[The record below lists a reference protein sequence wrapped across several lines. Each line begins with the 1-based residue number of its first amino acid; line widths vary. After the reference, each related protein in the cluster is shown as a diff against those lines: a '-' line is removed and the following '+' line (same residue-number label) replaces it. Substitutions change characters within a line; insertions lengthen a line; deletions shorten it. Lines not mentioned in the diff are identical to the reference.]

1 VPPFVKISIL
11 FIIGILLF
19 PLPIFCNI
27 SAHIYMFAILTSL
40 SLGAYFKSKRTL
52 SSFCLSIC
60 IILVGTTTHCYN
72 NQKLQVDLDLINDY
86 LDEKRNYTIEV
97 TDISQS
103 STFYKI
109 NASLKSIEGDKS
121 FKNKIGL
128 IIFSKDLFSFEK
140 NMTYNCPLR
149 ISEIKKNKNPETVNF
164 KKIYSRQSIYFNAN
178 FDSQDSSLIQAVK
191 VDKNIFSFFRNI
203 QNELASI
210 LKSNLQDKQNY
221 SIVSA
226 LVLGDKS
233 ELSNQTKTIFKNTG
247 SIHILAVSGLHVGLI
262 YSILLFVMYW
272 FPKNNFSKTLNL
284 TLSLICIFSYC
295 MITGASTSVV
305 RAGMMLS
312 LYLIGKHF
320 GKFTN
325 VYNIIGSV
333 ATVILLFNPQAIY
346 TVSFQFSFLALISII
361 FFNQYFDITHEKST
375 KLTRY
380 LLQLITVSMSAQ
392 ILIAPLLIYYFKQFS
407 LYFWLSGIIAIPM
420 AFIILVSTIFSLL
433 LHLINFH
440 SVANLLS
447 KCIELATEFLYESM
461 NSINNIP
468 YCSLSNIYISAADVV
483 SIYICII
490 CIMVFLKYKYKW
502 VIYPLLFAISTSS
515 LYKSYS
521 KIKSWDKSELIV
533 YHLHGMSFIN
543 YVHNGT
549 MTEVNNQNVSKSK
562 INDLL
567 FNFRNSRFIDNYYSI
582 HNKGDD
588 SSAIQIQ
595 GKTICINPNIKQL
608 KNCKNIDLLVLTK
621 DQEISK
627 NNFLNINIGKV
638 VLDGNIDYFKKKT
651 IIQQLTEMQIDFH
664 NTSQSGAFIYTFKNE
679 H

>member
-1 VPPFVKISIL
+1 MPPFVKISIL

>member
-1 VPPFVKISIL
+1 MPPFVKISIL

-627 NNFLNINIGKV
+627 NNFLNTNIGKV

>member
-1 VPPFVKISIL
+1 MPPFVKISIL

-468 YCSLSNIYISAADVV
+468 YCSLSNIYISASDVV

>member
-1 VPPFVKISIL
+1 MPPFVKISIL

-233 ELSNQTKTIFKNTG
+233 ELSNQTKKYLK
-247 SIHILAVSGLHVGLI
+247 ILAQ
-262 YSILLFVMYW
+262 Y
-272 FPKNNFSKTLNL
+272 
-284 TLSLICIFSYC
+284 
-295 MITGASTSVV
+295 TS
-305 RAGMMLS
+305 
-312 LYLIGKHF
+312 
-320 GKFTN
+320 
-325 VYNIIGSV
+325 
-333 ATVILLFNPQAIY
+333 
-346 TVSFQFSFLALISII
+346 
-361 FFNQYFDITHEKST
+361 
-375 KLTRY
+375 
-380 LLQLITVSMSAQ
+380 
-392 ILIAPLLIYYFKQFS
+392 
-407 LYFWLSGIIAIPM
+407 W
-420 AFIILVSTIFSLL
+420 
-433 LHLINFH
+433 
-440 SVANLLS
+440 
-447 KCIELATEFLYESM
+447 
-461 NSINNIP
+461 P
-468 YCSLSNIYISAADVV
+468 Y
-483 SIYICII
+483 
-490 CIMVFLKYKYKW
+490 
-502 VIYPLLFAISTSS
+502 
-515 LYKSYS
+515 
-521 KIKSWDKSELIV
+521 
-533 YHLHGMSFIN
+533 
-543 YVHNGT
+543 
-549 MTEVNNQNVSKSK
+549 
-562 INDLL
+562 
-567 FNFRNSRFIDNYYSI
+567 R
-582 HNKGDD
+582 
-588 SSAIQIQ
+588 
-595 GKTICINPNIKQL
+595 
-608 KNCKNIDLLVLTK
+608 
-621 DQEISK
+621 
-627 NNFLNINIGKV
+627 
-638 VLDGNIDYFKKKT
+638 DY
-651 IIQQLTEMQIDFH
+651 M
-664 NTSQSGAFIYTFKNE
+664 
-679 H
+679 